1 MASAA
6 VHVSLP
12 AFSRLCV
19 LCNECA
25 PAPRPTRGLRAVL
38 SDSATLSELERRLVG
53 LDSEL
58 PLVSGICSSC
68 RRRLRRCQRLMTRFA
83 AAADAM
89 AADYRRAAEARSD
102 CKVLLRRGRRRSETS
117 YAACCRLTA
126 GGGDPADLVR
136 RLVTDQFGPEA
147 LRAAENGHGVRE
159 DEEGEENHNEVEDN
173 EQEDDHMADDGQ
185 DANSDPDWP
194 DRRTIRRAAAPA
206 SAVVHSQTG
215 NARSDRLP
223 IVRKTRRSLCCHMC
237 RQTFSS
243 ERNLK
248 AHVEKLH
255 KVASA
260 APPEQPVQVWCPAC
274 TALLPPGDVLSHVTE
289 RHGGRLECGCCRLTL
304 DGAAEAAGHCAE
316 RHTANYM
323 CIVPDSADPVAAV
336 YADLLRRLRGRARRL
351 RLSLLG
357 RTAVRCPYCAQT
369 CSLHYL
375 RTHLYKHRAAGF
387 RCRVCDKRFKFP
399 VSFQKH
405 LLVHAGRADKC
416 PQCAAV
422 FSSRSN
428 LLSHLRTHSSE
439 RQFSCDRCQKR
450 FKFKQT
456 RDAHVLRAHGGG
468 SSKVCDVCGA
478 EFRLQYQLTVHLARH
493 VNGRTIRCPLCP
505 RLYELNL
512 DLKRHLYS
520 KHKLRAAEAERR
532 FPEIRRRPNTTL
544 EPGAGRNDPTA
555 DPDEPCRDQP
565 GPSSTVSRFRTG
577 GTVGAVAT
585 CPLEVVKTRL
595 QSSRSGFERLQ
606 VPSIASEQHGR
617 GSVTCRSVG
626 QRRLLHT
633 APPHLSRQ
641 AAHLV
646 LGPDLGP
653 GPASSR
659 PAGPGLLQC
668 IRIIVENE
676 GPYALFKGL
685 GPNLVGVA
693 PSRAIYF
700 CAYQNAKQFFNGRFT
715 PETPLVHMTSAMCAG
730 FTSCTLTN
738 PIWFIKTRLQLDQQQ
753 FGKRLRLADCVY
765 RVYSQQGLRGF
776 YRGITASYFGITET
790 MIHFVIYERLKRRL
804 QLYRSADPT
813 TKTSWDFV
821 EFMLAGAVSKTVASS
836 VAYPHEVARTRLRE
850 EGTKYRSFFQT
861 LYVVWTE
868 EGYRGL
874 YRGLGTQLVRQIPNT
889 AIMMSTYEAVVYLL
903 RDQSG
908 SNDDLYDD
916 DSDAAYGDATPAPTT
931 QSQQSSV

>member
-1 MASAA
+1 MTSAA

-19 LCNECA
+19 LCNECS

-38 SDSATLSELERRLVG
+38 SDAATLSELERRLVG

-68 RRRLRRCQRLMTRFA
+68 RRRLLRCQRLMTRFA
-83 AAADAM
+83 AAADAV

-126 GGGDPADLVR
+126 DGGDPADLVR

-147 LRAAENGHGVRE
+147 LRGRVVISTTVPPAPSEEAAATSQGCGDGSDLSETESCSSESEDRQTGRESQRTSYITADEGRETTADRCGAGGLGDASGTSQPHPVVTDNGPVGTNVPELSAGCSNIATPAAAAEDGHNEQE
-159 DEEGEENHNEVEDN
+159 DEEQGDNHDELEDDEQEDDHMAEDN
-173 EQEDDHMADDGQ
+173 EQEDDYMAEDGQ

-194 DRRTIRRAAAPA
+194 GRRTIRRAAVQA
-206 SAVVHSQTG
+206 SAVVHPQTG
-215 NARSDRLP
+215 DTRSDRLP
-223 IVRKTRRSLCCHMC
+223 TVRKTLRSLCCHMC
-237 RQTFSS
+237 RQTFGS
-243 ERNLK
+243 ERSLK

-255 KVASA
+255 KIASA

-289 RHGGRLECGCCRLTL
+289 RHAGRLECGCCRLAL

-323 CIVPDSADPVAAV
+323 CIVCLQMYSDQEQLISHMNSSHEPLPSGGDCGGPAPSSATSPDSSDPVAAV
-336 YADLLRRLRGRARRL
+336 YADLLRRLRSRARRL

-544 EPGAGRNDPTA
+544 EPGAGRTDPAA
-555 DPDEPCRDQP
+555 DPDEPCRATGDYRVP
-565 GPSSTVSRFRTG
+565 DDPSQVSDSPCEEPQQTMPPSAASDYPAAAA
-577 GTVGAVAT
+577 VSEAVAT
-585 CPLEVVKTRL
+585 NEY
-595 QSSRSGFERLQ
+595 
-606 VPSIASEQHGR
+606 
-617 GSVTCRSVG
+617 
-626 QRRLLHT
+626 
-633 APPHLSRQ
+633 LST
-641 AAHLV
+641 
-646 LGPDLGP
+646 
-653 GPASSR
+653 
-659 PAGPGLLQC
+659 AGP
-668 IRIIVENE
+668 
-676 GPYALFKGL
+676 P
-685 GPNLVGVA
+685 PA
-693 PSRAIYF
+693 PDGA
-700 CAYQNAKQFFNGRFT
+700 
-715 PETPLVHMTSAMCAG
+715 
-730 FTSCTLTN
+730 
-738 PIWFIKTRLQLDQQQ
+738 
-753 FGKRLRLADCVY
+753 
-765 RVYSQQGLRGF
+765 
-776 YRGITASYFGITET
+776 
-790 MIHFVIYERLKRRL
+790 
-804 QLYRSADPT
+804 
-813 TKTSWDFV
+813 
-821 EFMLAGAVSKTVASS
+821 LAGAGAGAAQVEVGRLITVPPELLAGAGAPGAGQVLLLVDGGGGVLTRDVLPAS
-836 VAYPHEVARTRLRE
+836 P
-850 EGTKYRSFFQT
+850 
-861 LYVVWTE
+861 
-868 EGYRGL
+868 
-874 YRGLGTQLVRQIPNT
+874 
-889 AIMMSTYEAVVYLL
+889 AVLCL
-903 RDQSG
+903 
-908 SNDDLYDD
+908 
-916 DSDAAYGDATPAPTT
+916 
-931 QSQQSSV
+931 

>member
-19 LCNECA
+19 LCNKCA

-38 SDSATLSELERRLVG
+38 SDAATLSELEHRLVG

-83 AAADAM
+83 AAADAV
-89 AADYRRAAEARSD
+89 AADYRRAAEARSG

-136 RLVTDQFGPEA
+136 RLVTDQFGLEA
-147 LRAAENGHGVRE
+147 LRGRIVISTSVPPPSSGETAANSDNCGDGSDLSETESCSSESEDRQTGRESQRTSYLTADEVRETTADRRDVGKAASAAPMFPAVTSGAPIGSDICEPSAGRPIYPNIATPTAAAENGHDEQEDRE
-159 DEEGEENHNEVEDN
+159 KEVSLVQDDVHKDDHIQEDN
-173 EQEDDHMADDGQ
+173 EQEDDHLAEDGQ
-185 DANSDPDWP
+185 DTNSDPDWP
-194 DRRTIRRAAAPA
+194 GWRTIRRAAAPA
-206 SAVVHSQTG
+206 SAVVHPQTG
-215 NARSDRLP
+215 DARWDQLR
-223 IVRKTRRSLCCHMC
+223 VAGKTRRSLCCHMC
-237 RQTFSS
+237 RQTFGS
-243 ERNLK
+243 ERSLK

-274 TALLPPGDVLSHVTE
+274 TALLPPDDVLSHVTE

-304 DGAAEAAGHCAE
+304 AGATEAAGHCAE

-323 CIVPDSADPVAAV
+323 CIVCLQMYSDQEQLISHMNSSHEPLSSSDGPAPSSASSPDSADPVAAV
-336 YADLLRRLRGRARRL
+336 YADLLRRLRSRARRL

-544 EPGAGRNDPTA
+544 EPGAGRTDPAA
-555 DPDEPCRDQP
+555 DPDEPCRATGDYRVPDDPTQVSD
-565 GPSSTVSRFRTG
+565 GPCEEPQQTMPPSAGSDYPAAAAVSE
-577 GTVGAVAT
+577 AVAT
-585 CPLEVVKTRL
+585 NEY
-595 QSSRSGFERLQ
+595 
-606 VPSIASEQHGR
+606 
-617 GSVTCRSVG
+617 
-626 QRRLLHT
+626 
-633 APPHLSRQ
+633 LST
-641 AAHLV
+641 
-646 LGPDLGP
+646 
-653 GPASSR
+653 
-659 PAGPGLLQC
+659 AGP
-668 IRIIVENE
+668 
-676 GPYALFKGL
+676 P
-685 GPNLVGVA
+685 PA
-693 PSRAIYF
+693 PDGA
-700 CAYQNAKQFFNGRFT
+700 
-715 PETPLVHMTSAMCAG
+715 
-730 FTSCTLTN
+730 
-738 PIWFIKTRLQLDQQQ
+738 
-753 FGKRLRLADCVY
+753 
-765 RVYSQQGLRGF
+765 
-776 YRGITASYFGITET
+776 
-790 MIHFVIYERLKRRL
+790 
-804 QLYRSADPT
+804 
-813 TKTSWDFV
+813 
-821 EFMLAGAVSKTVASS
+821 LAGAGAGAAQVEVGRLITVPPELLAGAGAPGAGQVLLLVDGGGGVLTRDVLPAS
-836 VAYPHEVARTRLRE
+836 P
-850 EGTKYRSFFQT
+850 
-861 LYVVWTE
+861 
-868 EGYRGL
+868 
-874 YRGLGTQLVRQIPNT
+874 
-889 AIMMSTYEAVVYLL
+889 AVLCL
-903 RDQSG
+903 
-908 SNDDLYDD
+908 
-916 DSDAAYGDATPAPTT
+916 
-931 QSQQSSV
+931 